1 VLAPLQ
7 AELGLHDVTYIPHV
21 DVGALREILADS
33 DVAILASRFDNSP
46 LTIFEAL
53 SSGVPVIT
61 SDRVGT
67 ASWIE
72 PENGLLTLPVADP
85 ELFARQAA
93 EVIADPG
100 WMGTGPRAAA
110 RMREKFAPEVVTEQL
125 LECYGR
131 LMAER
136 GVAPYPVVASAT
148 ETLAS
153 PAQLAQSAGALSRL
167 AQPAAAQ
174 RLDGA
179 RAHAVLSF
187 ADELVDDPSLLAAWS
202 ETFSGAD
209 DITLVIYAPGW
220 TAEEAG
226 AQLGAAVEAAGLGAE
241 DAADL
246 MAVAIAA
253 TPALEAQ
260 LAAGCSAV
268 LTRRAVRAPFTALP
282 AVAAAALRGL
292 RAAALA

>member
-1 VLAPLQ
+1 MPLQ

-21 DVGALREILADS
+21 DVESLRQILAAS

-61 SDRVGT
+61 SDKVGT

-72 PENGLLTLPVADP
+72 PENGLLTLPITDP
-85 ELFARQAA
+85 ELFGRQAA
-93 EVIADPG
+93 EAIADPA
-100 WMGTGPRAAA
+100 WMATGPRAAA
-110 RMREKFAPEVVTEQL
+110 RLREKFAPEVVTEQL

-131 LMAER
+131 LMSER
-136 GVAPYPVVASAT
+136 GVEPYRVSVAETVAT
-148 ETLAS
+148 
-153 PAQLAQSAGALSRL
+153 PDQLAQSAGALSQL
-167 AQPAAAQ
+167 TQPAPAQ

-179 RAHAVLSF
+179 RSHAVLSF

-202 ETFSGAD
+202 ETFSGSD

-220 TAEEAG
+220 SPEDAG
-226 AQLGAAVEAAGLGAE
+226 ARLGVAVETAGLGAE

-246 MAVAIAA
+246 MAVATAA

-260 LAAGCSAV
+260 LAAGASAI
-268 LTRRAVRAPFTALP
+268 LTGRAVRAPFTALP
-282 AVAAAALRGL
+282 AAAAGQLAGL
-292 RAAALA
+292 RAAAVA